1 MSTVTVIWHMIER
14 KHFHS
19 DVHNAVRPL
28 CFQYDILTQNFWLF
42 FIQSFCLNES
52 QFVEEKSNSFFI
64 ALIKSIQIL
73 PLFFL
78 LPCLFI
84 SWMLFFSHS
93 VFSSALHI
101 FENWFKMKV
110 NKMKQKSNPF
120 IRWNVLETLWM
131 PALNLLLSSIG
142 FILAPI
148 QYIINGCFQRT
159 IQTYWIPLK
168 YFILLMVYAKC

>member
-19 DVHNAVRPL
+19 DAHKMLYAHCAFNM
-28 CFQYDILTQNFWLF
+28 IFWLF
-42 FIQSFCLNES
+42 FIQSFCSNKS

-64 ALIKSIQIL
+64 TLIKSIQIL
-73 PLFFL
+73 PLFYCYHVASL
-78 LPCLFI
+78 AECC
-84 SWMLFFSHS
+84 FFSHS
-93 VFSSALHI
+93 VFLSALHI
-101 FENWFKMKV
+101 FENWFKIKV

-120 IRWNVLETLWM
+120 IWWNVLETLWM
-131 PALNLLLSSIG
+131 LALNLLLSSIG

-159 IQTYWIPLK
+159 IQTYGIPLK
-168 YFILLMVYAKC
+168 CFILLMVYAKW